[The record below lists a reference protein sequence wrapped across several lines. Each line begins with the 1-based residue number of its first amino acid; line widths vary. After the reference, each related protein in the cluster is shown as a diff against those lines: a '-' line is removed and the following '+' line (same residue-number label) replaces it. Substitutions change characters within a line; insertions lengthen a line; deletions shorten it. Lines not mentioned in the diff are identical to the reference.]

1 MLALILALMLAL
13 VVYPI
18 VSAIQ
23 DCADEHV

>member
-1 MLALILALMLAL
+1 MLALILALMLAV